1 MITILKTVAVYVSD
15 QKEAVR
21 FYTQKLRFE
30 VRQSESMGLGG
41 SWMEVAPRGGQ
52 TRIAIYPRSLV
63 KDWEHRK
70 ASIVFACENADAT
83 YRELSGR
90 GVKFTQTPKKMP
102 SGTFAQFVDPDENE
116 FILTEET

>member
-1 MITILKTVAVYVSD
+1 MIITVKTVAVYVSN

-30 VRQSESMGLGG
+30 VRQTESMGPAG
-41 SWMEVAPRGGQ
+41 SWIEVAPRGGQ
-52 TRIAIYPRSLV
+52 TRIAIYPRSLI

-70 ASIVFACENADAT
+70 PSIVFGCEDAQAT

-90 GVKFTQTPKKMP
+90 GVKFSQAPKTMP
-102 SGTFAQFVDPDENE
+102 WGTFAQFVDPDENE
-116 FILTEET
+116 FVLTEET